1 MARGVLQQQ
10 QPMLE
15 HIAAKYENYMNL
27 LGTRQKLVASNL
39 ANLDTPGYKTRD
51 IDFQYELLS
60 RIADGSKEENA
71 PQVVEP
77 DLPARN
83 DGNNVNLDRETR
95 MLAENSIRFQ
105 MASLMARG
113 EIKRVRAAIE
123 EGRNA

>member
-1 MARGVLQQQ
+1 
-10 QPMLE
+10 
-15 HIAAKYENYMNL
+15 MNL